1 MYGLGRLLIL
11 IGILIAIVGALV
23 LLAGKI
29 GLPLGHL
36 PGDFA
41 WRGKNSSFYFP
52 LATCLL
58 LSALLSLL
66 FYILGRIRR

>member
-1 MYGLGRLLIL
+1 MNGLGRLLIL
-11 IGILIAIVGALV
+11 IGILIAVVGALV
-23 LLAGKI
+23 LVAEKF

-41 WRGKNSSFYFP
+41 WRGKNSSFHFP

-66 FYILGRIRR
+66 FYLLGRIRR

>member
-1 MYGLGRLLIL
+1 MNALGRLLISV
-11 IGILIAIVGALV
+11 GVLIAIVGAL
-23 LLAGKI
+23 LLTEKF
-29 GLPLGHL
+29 GLPLGRL

-52 LATCLL
+52 LTTCLL

-66 FYILGRIRR
+66 FYILSRVRR

>member
-1 MYGLGRLLIL
+1 MNGLGRLLIMVGLL
-11 IGILIAIVGALV
+11 IVVVGALV
-23 LLAGKI
+23 LLAGKL

-58 LSALLSLL
+58 LSALVSLL
-66 FYILGRIRR
+66 FYILGRMRR